1 MILLGHDEAVAQW
14 VSTFT
19 GKPFQPPY
27 TAIGSVQDGR
37 LTGGFVFT
45 DFNGTSIEL
54 SLAGHGVTHRGLW
67 RAILHY
73 VFEQL
78 KADRI
83 QIHTAISNKTVQK
96 LAPRLGFAY
105 EGKSRR
111 FYGREDAFVY
121 SLVRDDLPSFRRRW
135 RL

>member
-1 MILLGHDEAVAQW
+1 MILLGHDETVAQW

-73 VFEQL
+73 VFDQL

-83 QIHTAISNKTVQK
+83 QIHTAVSNRTVQK
-96 LAPRLGFAY
+96 LAPRLGFAF
-105 EGKSRR
+105 EGKSRN
-111 FYGREDAFVY
+111 FYGREDALVY
-121 SLVRDDLPSFRRRW
+121 SLVRDDLPSFRKRW

>member
-1 MILLGHDEAVAQW
+1 MILLGHDETVANW
-14 VSTFT
+14 VASFT
-19 GKPFQPPY
+19 GKPFHAPY
-27 TAIGSVQDGR
+27 TAFGTIHEGR
-37 LTGGFVFT
+37 ITGGFVFT
-45 DFNGTSIEL
+45 GFNGTSIEL

-73 VFEQL
+73 VFDQL

-83 QIHTAISNKTVQK
+83 QIHTATSNMTVRK
-96 LAPRLGFAY
+96 LAPRLGFAF

-111 FYGREDAFVY
+111 YYGREDAFVY
-121 SLVRDDLPSFRRRW
+121 SLVRDDLPSFRQRW